1 MYIEKKLD
9 DIVDKNKN
17 TCYSI
22 IKMKFVDAKSNNV
35 LTPVKAI
42 NKKEPKCKVGDNI
55 RMKKTFFAKG
65 CTANL
70 CEEDFVIKKLKHTVL
85 LTYAITDL
93 NKEILLK
100 HSAKN
105 NCQEQIKKS

>member
-65 CTANL
+65 CTADL
-70 CEEDFVIKKLKHTVL
+70 CEEDFVIKKIKTHCAV
-85 LTYAITDL
+85 DL
-93 NKEILLK
+93 CYYW
-100 HSAKN
+100 S
-105 NCQEQIKKS
+105 